1 MSQAPM
7 NMNSFEGKRIL
18 ALVRDDDYAHAGEEE
33 AIERSFRSIPKSPEQ
48 WILDV
53 GCGRGGSAEYSR
65 RHGWGHIEGID
76 RDAESIEYARATY
89 PEIVSEAGTAA
100 RPTGFHVCD
109 VLDVTRAVTRTF
121 DVIYMLNAFYAFD
134 RQREALAEVRKIA
147 KPSAR
152 LVIFDYTVGAN
163 AGDTPN
169 PMMPHAIRLSE
180 IAAMLRD
187 AGWEPG
193 AVEDLNAEYARWYA
207 DFVQRIQL
215 KRAEIEKIGGADW
228 YNFVLSMYS
237 GLHGVIAGGGL
248 GGAIVHARAR

>member
-1 MSQAPM
+1 MASQM

-18 ALVRDDDYAHAGEEE
+18 ALVREGDYAHAGEEE
-33 AIERSFRSIPKSPEQ
+33 AIERSFRSTPKNSEN
-48 WILDV
+48 WMLDV
-53 GCGRGGSAEYSR
+53 GCGRGGSAEYLR
-65 RHGWGHIEGID
+65 RHGWGHVEGID
-76 RDAESIEYARATY
+76 RDSDSIDYARVTY
-89 PEIVSEAGTAA
+89 PEI
-100 RPTGFHVCD
+100 GFHVCD
-109 VLDVTRAVTRTF
+109 VLEVPRTVTRTY

-134 RQREALAEVRKIA
+134 RQREALAELRKIA
-147 KPSAR
+147 RPTAQ

-163 AGDTPN
+163 ASDAPN

-207 DFVQRIQL
+207 EFVERIQL
-215 KRAEIEKIGGADW
+215 KRVEIEKIGGFDW

-237 GLHGVIAGGGL
+237 GLHGVIASGGL
-248 GGAIVHARAR
+248 GGAIVHASAD